1 MVRQRKQEEKENQAI
16 IAFSDVVFELITR
29 IGPRSASGAHAGRR
43 SRMKWGLRLVELAD
57 MLARNVAEG
66 RLKCKENYSELC
78 KDSEKKVFLRRLGEG
93 CKKAEEMRRVNGRGE
108 QRKAVV
114 LVSRRKTEKRRE
126 EKKKRGENRKLRE
139 KGKERPYR

>member
-1 MVRQRKQEEKENQAI
+1 
-16 IAFSDVVFELITR
+16 
-29 IGPRSASGAHAGRR
+29 
-43 SRMKWGLRLVELAD
+43 

-93 CKKAEEMRRVNGRGE
+93 CKKAEEMRRVNGRGGE

-126 EKKKRGENRKLRE
+126 EKEKRGENRKLRE